1 MRARALLAAGALALL
16 AAGPAHGEEAGA
28 ARRVEIPLAN
38 SPTRGPA
45 DAPVTIVEFL
55 DFQ

>member
-1 MRARALLAAGALALL
+1 MKKTAFVLAVLFFAVIA
-16 AAGPAHGEEAGA
+16 PADEK
-28 ARRVEIPLAN
+28 RYSVPLDA
-38 SPTRGPA
+38 SPSIGPA

>member
-1 MRARALLAAGALALL
+1 VRARALLAAGALALL